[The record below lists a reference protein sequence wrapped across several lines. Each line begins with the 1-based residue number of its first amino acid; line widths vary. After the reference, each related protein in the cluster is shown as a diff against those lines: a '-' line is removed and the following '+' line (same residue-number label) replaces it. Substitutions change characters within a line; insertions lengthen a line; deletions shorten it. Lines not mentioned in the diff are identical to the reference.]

1 MMYLSLLSR
10 LDLGKELFQYA
21 AQGSEIQ
28 MQKEM
33 MMMMMMMMMVMMMK
47 SLLLETKPEPGTE
60 VWTPMI
66 WSSFQSWSSRAQQLV
81 WMS

>member
-28 MQKEM
+28 MQQEM
-33 MMMMMMMMMVMMMK
+33 MMMMMMMMM
-47 SLLLETKPEPGTE
+47 SLLL
-60 VWTPMI
+60 
-66 WSSFQSWSSRAQQLV
+66 
-81 WMS
+81 

>member
-33 MMMMMMMMMVMMMK
+33 VMMMMMMMMMK
-47 SLLLETKPEPGTE
+47 SLLLYG
-60 VWTPMI
+60 
-66 WSSFQSWSSRAQQLV
+66 AGD
-81 WMS
+81 

>member
-1 MMYLSLLSR
+1 MYLSLLSR

-33 MMMMMMMMMVMMMK
+33 MMRT
-47 SLLLETKPEPGTE
+47 SHLLILCP
-60 VWTPMI
+60 
-66 WSSFQSWSSRAQQLV
+66 
-81 WMS
+81 